1 MLQVIARV
9 LRVFME
15 GGFVMWVLALIVLV
29 LLGLVLRTLWE
40 LVFRGGTNTTLVQS
54 GLDGL
59 LFWGGFA
66 VIIGV
71 LGSAAGY
78 HKSLSAMAA
87 HGVANPR
94 FIWMGAAEGLVSGV
108 AGLSVLMVA
117 GICWYILRWKF
128 LDNRRTAR

>member
-1 MLQVIARV
+1 MLH
-9 LRVFME
+9 VFMQ
-15 GGFVMWVLALIVLV
+15 GGIMMFPLILIVLV

-40 LVFRGGTNTTLVQS
+40 LIFRGGSNTALVQS

-59 LFWGGFA
+59 VFWGGFA

-78 HKSLSAMAA
+78 HKSMSAMVA

-94 FIWMGAAEGLVSGV
+94 YIWMGAAEAMVSGI
-108 AGLSVLMVA
+108 AGLLVLMAA
-117 GICWYILRWKF
+117 GTCWYFLRWKF
-128 LDNRRTAR
+128 LNSRRTAR